1 MHAALH
7 PELHPTP
14 ATTAGSG
21 SETPGEFGSS
31 WGREAGSK
39 SGLPPDPW
47 TATPDGEGTGGPLP
61 LQLSMSDEE
70 LCAQTPQH
78 HPRPV
83 ALTDCALQ
91 TSSTCTGTWW
101 CPGCSARSSS
111 PS

>member
-7 PELHPTP
+7 PEPHPTP
-14 ATTAGSG
+14 AAAGS
-21 SETPGEFGSS
+21 GEFGSS

-70 LCAQTPQH
+70 LCTHTPS
-78 HPRPV
+78 PTTTRP
-83 ALTDCALQ
+83 D
-91 TSSTCTGTWW
+91 
-101 CPGCSARSSS
+101 
-111 PS
+111 

>member
-7 PELHPTP
+7 PEPHPTP
-14 ATTAGSG
+14 ATAAAGGSG

-70 LCAQTPQH
+70 LCAQTPYH
-78 HPRPV
+78 HPRP
-83 ALTDCALQ
+83 D
-91 TSSTCTGTWW
+91 
-101 CPGCSARSSS
+101 
-111 PS
+111 